1 MAYKALLVFLASG
14 VGGVLRYLMSGAVQA
29 WWGPT
34 FPIGTLAVNVV
45 GCLAMGFLA
54 TALTGPIIVREEYRI
69 AILVGLLGGFTTFSS
84 FGRETMTL
92 VADGEWSRAAANVLL
107 SNLLSLAAVW
117 AGAMASIKLYGT
129 GAS

>member
-69 AILVGLLGGFTTFSS
+69 AVLVGLLGGFTTFSS

-92 VADGEWSRAAANVLL
+92 ISEGEWTLAGLNVLL
-107 SNLLSLAAVW
+107 SNVLGLAAVW
-117 AGAMASIKLYGT
+117 AGAALSVKLYGT